1 MRLRLPHAPYVAN
14 KIAIDLLKS
23 GYVTLNK
30 GIEPVIEVAKK
41 RIEEDIKR
49 EMALDEKVELLL
61 EENIDEI
68 EFMQIDRRNM
78 FWLIKKKI
86 AGDEGFVLS
95 YEDRFSELSHQI
107 LDELWNEDLIDYT
120 VSENRIKNKIYS
132 SIEEYINSF
141 EEIQDRV
148 VEQIDNYKRKIIP
161 GSEEYDLIFE
171 QLYEKELQKRGMLR

>member
-132 SIEEYINSF
+132 SIEEYMNSF
-141 EEIQDRV
+141 EEIQDKV

-161 GSEEYDLIFE
+161 GSEEYELIFE